1 MENRI
6 DVINLEH
13 VDKSYGKK
21 KILQDICLRVE
32 EGSIFGLLGPSGC
45 GKTTTVKII
54 AGVSNKDSGKV
65 YVLNSEMPN
74 LNTMSQ
80 IGYMAQSAA
89 LYNDLSAYDNFK
101 FFGSLYK
108 LKKEELEER
117 IQYLAK
123 LTNLEQDLN
132 KRVKNFSGGMK
143 QRLSLAIALIANPKV
158 LILDEP
164 TVGIDPVLRKSIW
177 DELYRLADSGV
188 SILVTTHV
196 MDEAVK
202 CHKLAMMREGRVLAV
217 GTPEQI
223 KQEANVESLEDA
235 FIYFGKL
242 GDNNEN

>member
-1 MENRI
+1 MENKI

-143 QRLSLAIALIANPKV
+143 QRLSLAIALIANTKV

>member
-65 YVLNSEMPN
+65 SVLNSEMPN

-108 LKKEELEER
+108 LKKDELEER

-132 KRVKNFSGGMK
+132 KKVKNFSGGMK

-177 DELYRLADSGV
+177 EELYRLADSGV

-223 KQEANVESLEDA
+223 KQEANVESLEEA

>member
-1 MENRI
+1 MENKI
-6 DVINLEH
+6 DIINLEH

-158 LILDEP
+158 LILDES